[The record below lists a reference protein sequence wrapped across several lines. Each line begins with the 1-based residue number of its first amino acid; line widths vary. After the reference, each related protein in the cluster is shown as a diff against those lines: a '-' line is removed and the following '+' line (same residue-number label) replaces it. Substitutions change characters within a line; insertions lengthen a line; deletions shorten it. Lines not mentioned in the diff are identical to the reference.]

1 VVLPSAPEGKRLHVY
16 QEQENTMGI
25 QNSAN
30 VADVATLRRAIEQ
43 SEEATL
49 VGLYTDDAVIRV
61 VDRSRPPSKPTV
73 LSGKAAIADYYKD
86 VCSRAMTHK
95 LDEIITGGDGVAFTE
110 DCLYPDGVRV
120 LSANLLTLRDGKI
133 AHHTLVQAWDE

>member
-1 VVLPSAPEGKRLHVY
+1 
-16 QEQENTMGI
+16 MGI
-25 QNSAN
+25 PNSAN

-49 VGLYTDDAVIRV
+49 VSLYTDDAEMRVI
-61 VDRSRPPSKPTV
+61 DRSRPPSKPTV
-73 LSGKAAIADYYKD
+73 LSGKSAIAGYYKD

-110 DCLYPDGVRV
+110 ACLYPDGMRV

>member
-1 VVLPSAPEGKRLHVY
+1 MS
-16 QEQENTMGI
+16 T
-25 QNSAN
+25 QNSASI
-30 VADVATLRRAIEQ
+30 ADIATLRRAIEQ

-49 VGLYTDDAVIRV
+49 VGLYTDDAEIRI

-73 LSGKAAIADYYKD
+73 LTGKSAIADYYKD

-95 LDEIITGGDGVAFTE
+95 LDEIISGGGGVAFTE
-110 DCLYPDGVRV
+110 DCLYSDGIRV

>member
-1 VVLPSAPEGKRLHVY
+1 
-16 QEQENTMGI
+16 MGI

-86 VCSRAMTHK
+86 ACSRAMTHK
-95 LDEIITGGDGVAFTE
+95 LDEIITGGDGVAFSSKK
-110 DCLYPDGVRV
+110 LGKV
-120 LSANLLTLRDGKI
+120 LEPSPRR
-133 AHHTLVQAWDE
+133 